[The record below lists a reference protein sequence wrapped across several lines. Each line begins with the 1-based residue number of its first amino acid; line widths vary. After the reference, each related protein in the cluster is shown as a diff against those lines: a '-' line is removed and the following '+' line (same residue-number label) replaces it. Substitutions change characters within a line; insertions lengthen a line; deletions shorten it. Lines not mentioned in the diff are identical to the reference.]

1 MQSLRII
8 GYIRVSTEEQ
18 ADSGAGLRAQRA
30 AIVTEAQ
37 HRGWQVVDMIEDA
50 GYSAKDLRRPGIQ
63 IALEALRRNKADV
76 LVVAKL
82 DRLSRSLLDFTAL
95 MDRAQREHWG
105 LVALDIGMDM
115 GTPAGEAMANVMAT
129 FGQLER
135 RLIGQRTKEAL
146 AQKRK
151 SGVILGRPR
160 SMPDTV
166 RERIIAERASGRSL
180 QAIADSLNRE
190 GVATAQGGSMWHPS
204 TVAVVVRSSAGPA
217 VSGSTG

>member
-1 MQSLRII
+1 
-8 GYIRVSTEEQ
+8 
-18 ADSGAGLRAQRA
+18 
-30 AIVTEAQ
+30 
-37 HRGWQVVDMIEDA
+37 
-50 GYSAKDLRRPGIQ
+50 
-63 IALEALRRNKADV
+63 LEALKRGKADV

-95 MDRAQREHWG
+95 MDRAQREHWV
-105 LVALDIGMDM
+105 LVALDIGIDM

-180 QAIADSLNRE
+180 QAIADSLNQD
-190 GVATAQGGSMWHPS
+190 GVATAQGGSRWHPS
-204 TVAVVVRSSAGPA
+204 TVAGVVRSSAEPA
-217 VSGSTG
+217 VPGSIG

>member
-1 MQSLRII
+1 MQSTRAI

-18 ADSGAGLRAQRA
+18 VDSGAGLRAQRA
-30 AIVTEAQ
+30 AILAEAER
-37 HRGWQVVDMIEDA
+37 RGWHLVDIIEDA

-63 IALEALRRNKADV
+63 VALEALRRHKADV
-76 LVVAKL
+76 LVVSKL

-95 MDRAQREHWG
+95 MDRAQREGWA
-105 LVALDIGMDM
+105 LVALDLGMDM
-115 GTPAGEAMANVMAT
+115 ATPAGEAMANVMAT

-160 SMPDTV
+160 SMPEDI
-166 RERIIAERASGRSL
+166 RARIVAERAAGRSL
-180 QAIADSLNRE
+180 QAIADALNSD
-190 GVATAQGGSMWHPS
+190 GVATAQGGSRWYAS
-204 TVAVVVRSSAGPA
+204 TVAGVVRSSSEPA
-217 VSGSTG
+217 SPRPVR